1 VSNSVARRPLLRVVP
16 NATDNSRPLTDDELL
31 AGLARADPEVSA
43 ELCKRLLRTVD
54 ATLYRVLG
62 GRDVDHEDL
71 VQTTFEQIVKT
82 LSRGK
87 FGHECSLSTWA
98 AAIACNVALQAIRR
112 RRNERRIFDA
122 SLGLE
127 QLESR
132 PGSGAD
138 AESQVASRRE
148 LARVRFHLSQM
159 SEKLSRALLLCDVAG
174 CSQAEVA
181 EILEIS
187 VAAAQARVVRGR
199 QELTERLARDASR
212 STRGGGS

>member
-1 VSNSVARRPLLRVVP
+1 MSNSVARRPLLRVVP
-16 NATDNSRPLTDDELL
+16 NATDAGRRLADDELL
-31 AGLARADPEVSA
+31 AGLARADVEISA
-43 ELCKRLLRTVD
+43 ELCRRLLRTVD
-54 ATLYRVLG
+54 ATLCRVLG

-82 LSRGK
+82 LHGGK
-87 FGHECSLSTWA
+87 FGQECSLSTWA

-112 RRNERRIFDA
+112 RRSERRVFDV

-127 QLESR
+127 QLEGR
-132 PGSGAD
+132 PGSAAD

-159 SEKLSRALLLCDVAG
+159 SEKLSRALLLCDVVG

-181 EILEIS
+181 EILKIS

-199 QELTERLARDASR
+199 QELSERLARDASR
-212 STRGGGS
+212 STRGGS